1 MRGLGFEFEI
11 RTKDVDETF
20 SEELTAEKIPMFLSK
35 KKADAFAKDLKPSE
49 LLVTSDTIVWL
60 GDSVF
65 NKPQSEKEAVDMIT
79 TLSGRK
85 HEVITAVCI
94 TSVDKQIVFYDST
107 DVYFAPVDQRDIE
120 WYVAKYKPFDKAG
133 AYGIQEWIGYAGI
146 DKIEGSFYNVMGFP
160 TQKFYVE
167 LKNFLES

>member
-20 SEELTAEKIPMFLSK
+20 AEELTAEEIPMFLSK
-35 KKADAFAKDLKPSE
+35 KKADAFKTDLKPDE

-65 NKPQSEKEAVDMIT
+65 NKPQSEKEAIDMIA

-94 TSVDKQIVFYDST
+94 TSVDKQKVFYDST
-107 DVYFAPVDQRDIE
+107 DVYFAPVDQSDIE

>member
-20 SEELTAEKIPMFLSK
+20 SEELTAEEIPLFLSK
-35 KKADAFAKDLKPSE
+35 KKAEAFKDE
-49 LLVTSDTIVWL
+49 LNPDEILVTSDTVVWL
-60 GDSVF
+60 GDHVF
-65 NKPQSEKEAVDMIT
+65 NKPESEKEAVEMIS

-94 TSVDKQIVFYDST
+94 TSVNKQTVFYDST
-107 DVYFAPVDQRDIE
+107 DVYFANVDRSDIE
-120 WYVAKYKPFDKAG
+120 WYVSKYKPFDKAG